1 MKFTTPLLL
10 SAALLTPSCAT
21 DESSEEIV
29 QGGLG
34 ETAQGI
40 FNGDPP
46 NAPEH
51 DAVVSLHTRYS
62 NGSVAAAIF
71 CSGTLI
77 TSTVVL
83 TAAHCLDTAKGGST
97 FKTRSPST
105 VAIYVGNQ
113 PSSGTGAVYGVSE
126 TIIHPSY
133 NRNALRND
141 IALIRLASPVAGVTP
156 VPHLPA
162 SLGFTSA
169 DAGSPI
175 NFAGFGLTETN
186 SSGTK
191 LQVTIPLGGLGCS
204 VAGCTN
210 AGDSATQISY
220 AQSGGVGGPCSG
232 DSGGPAF
239 ITRGGQV
246 YVGATTSYGDSGCTV
261 YGVSN
266 RADAFEGWIDAFIDG
281 GSSGSS
287 SSSST
292 SAAGGGQTCGD
303 GTCGSDE
310 SCDGRNGT
318 VSCIADCPGKLG
330 GKPSGR
336 YCYVGGV
343 CEGPGCP

>member
-1 MKFTTPLLL
+1 MKRIL
-10 SAALLTPSCAT
+10 AALLPIVVLGPACGT
-21 DESSEEIV
+21 EESEELEA
-29 QGGLG
+29 GSLG

-51 DAVVSLHTRYS
+51 DAVVSLNTRYS
-62 NGSVAAAIF
+62 NGSVSASIF
-71 CSGTLI
+71 CTGTLI

-83 TAAHCLDTAKGGST
+83 TAAHCLDTAKGGTT
-97 FKTRSPST
+97 FKTRAPNT
-105 VAIYVGNQ
+105 VAIYVGDQ
-113 PSSGTGAVYGVSE
+113 PSSGTGAVYAVTE
-126 TIIHPSY
+126 TLIHPSY
-133 NRNALRND
+133 NRVALRND
-141 IALIRLASPVAGVTP
+141 IALMRLASPVAGVTP

-169 DAGSPI
+169 DIGTPV
-175 NFAGFGLTETN
+175 NFAGFGKTETN
-186 SSGTK
+186 SIGTK
-191 LQVTIPLGGLGCS
+191 LQVTIPLGGLGCT
-204 VAGCTN
+204 VAGCGN

-246 YVGATTSYGDSGCTV
+246 YVGATTSYGDAGCTI

-266 RADAFEGWIDAFIDG
+266 RADAFEGWIDDFIDAGSG
-281 GSSGSS
+281 GTTSS
-287 SSSST
+287 SSSS
-292 SAAGGGQTCGD
+292 SSGGGAACGD
-303 GTCGSDE
+303 GVCTPGE

-318 VSCIADCPGKLG
+318 VSCIDDCPGKLG
-330 GKPSGR
+330 GKPNGR